1 MNEKQ
6 QITYMQ
12 ARIIRL
18 ASEKW
23 NVPVKEIGSI
33 FTEFRVFRF
42 IRDCFELF
50 HVEGDEAV
58 LEEVGSYLAYNGGQN
73 SWKDQLTKWF
83 LYQEAIV
90 KSDIW
95 NSNTV
100 QSIRILDRA
109 FI

>member
-33 FTEFRVFRF
+33 FTEFRVFV
-42 IRDCFELF
+42 LF
-50 HVEGDEAV
+50 GTA
-58 LEEVGSYLAYNGGQN
+58 LN
-73 SWKDQLTKWF
+73 SF
-83 LYQEAIV
+83 M
-90 KSDIW
+90 
-95 NSNTV
+95 
-100 QSIRILDRA
+100 
-109 FI
+109 

>member
-23 NVPVKEIGSI
+23 NVPVKEIGRI
-33 FTEFRVFRF
+33 FSEFRAFRF

-58 LEEVGSYLAYNGGQN
+58 LEEVGSYLEYKGAR
-73 SWKDQLTKWF
+73 
-83 LYQEAIV
+83 
-90 KSDIW
+90 
-95 NSNTV
+95 
-100 QSIRILDRA
+100 IRGKTS
-109 FI
+109 

>member
-58 LEEVGSYLAYNGGQN
+58 LEEVGSYLEYKGAR
-73 SWKDQLTKWF
+73 
-83 LYQEAIV
+83 
-90 KSDIW
+90 
-95 NSNTV
+95 
-100 QSIRILDRA
+100 IRGKTS
-109 FI
+109 

>member
-12 ARIIRL
+12 ARIIWL

-23 NVPVKEIGSI
+23 NVPVKEIGRI
-33 FTEFRVFRF
+33 FSEFRVFRF

-58 LEEVGSYLAYNGGQN
+58 LEEVESYLEYKGA
-73 SWKDQLTKWF
+73 
-83 LYQEAIV
+83 
-90 KSDIW
+90 
-95 NSNTV
+95 
-100 QSIRILDRA
+100 RICGNRL
-109 FI
+109 